1 MPNHSLWCKDLIL
14 FAPIILLCAENLNM
28 FTFEVARLDDDYE
41 DELYDDVQEMCN
53 QIQCLSAH
61 VFATEKGKG
70 WQFNGVEPPQ

>member
-1 MPNHSLWCKDLIL
+1 
-14 FAPIILLCAENLNM
+14 M